1 MVIGMRERS
10 QDARIGGKVWGVA
23 EEYAEE
29 CLTVNWVKNIQNRP
43 EQYQGKAAWD
53 TSARAEVKVIGNKK
67 FKMPGW
73 NSILCMC
80 GACFLEF
87 IENLSLFTNPQ
98 GCS

>member
-10 QDARIGGKVWGVA
+10 KDVRIGGKVGGVA
-23 EEYAEE
+23 EEHAEE
-29 CLTVNWVKNIQNRP
+29 CLTVNWVINTHNRP

-53 TSARAEVKVIGNKK
+53 TSARVEVKVIENKK
-67 FKMPGW
+67 FKMPVW
-73 NSILCMC
+73 NSILYMY